1 MTRESRLTKK
11 QTRLTATSEVKPISY
26 VVRNGD
32 SLWKI
37 AKEHGVKIKDLA
49 HANGLG
55 LTSLIK
61 AGDELKIYA
70 PNIRPFAS
78 YRDERSKIR
87 EIRYT
92 VRNGESLSLI
102 ASRFNLSVQKI
113 LLWNSSY
120 RNKKYIQPGDVLLL
134 KVDVVNLIN

>member
-1 MTRESRLTKK
+1 M
-11 QTRLTATSEVKPISY
+11 LTATSEVKPISY

-49 HANGLG
+49 RANGLG

-102 ASRFNLSVQKI
+102 ASRFNLSVQKFYFGI
-113 LLWNSSY
+113 QAIEIKNISS
-120 RNKKYIQPGDVLLL
+120 PGTFYF
-134 KVDVVNLIN
+134 